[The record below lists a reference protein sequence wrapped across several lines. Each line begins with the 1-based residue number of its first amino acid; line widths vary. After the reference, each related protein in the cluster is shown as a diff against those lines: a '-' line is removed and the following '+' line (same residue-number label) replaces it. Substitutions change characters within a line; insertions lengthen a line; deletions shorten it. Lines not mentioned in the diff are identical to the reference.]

1 MAKII
6 SFRASKDEA
15 GKARRQKGRS
25 AEIVIF
31 PGVRYERWPEPAPQ
45 KAEPA
50 LGANSREALKLVD

>member
-31 PGVRYERWPEPAPQ
+31 PGVRYERWSGDAAQSERSPLKHHRDPM
-45 KAEPA
+45 KIAE
-50 LGANSREALKLVD
+50 